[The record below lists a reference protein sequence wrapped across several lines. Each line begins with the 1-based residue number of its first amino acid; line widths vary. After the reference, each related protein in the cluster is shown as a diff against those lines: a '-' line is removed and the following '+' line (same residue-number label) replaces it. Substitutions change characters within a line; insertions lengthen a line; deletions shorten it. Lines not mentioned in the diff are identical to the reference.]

1 MAMPLSWKIGAG
13 ALGLV
18 VLVAGGNVFAEYRAQ
33 HHADEI
39 TRESARLAQQNERQ
53 ANEQARQKHAELV
66 ESLNQQRERRYNNYQ
81 QINDQA
87 RQYRIAEAA
96 RKEKQRQAALKVE
109 ASYLLAAN
117 QQCLESVVINRQGS
131 SFSKAFGKDGHEIKC
146 TGRKAS
152 QPLR

>member
-18 VLVAGGNVFAEYRAQ
+18 VLVAGWSAFSESRAQ

-39 TRESARLAQQNERQ
+39 TRESARLAEQNERL
-53 ANEQARQKHAELV
+53 ANEQARQKHAELLK
-66 ESLNQQRERRYNNYQ
+66 SLDQQRERRYNNYQ

-87 RQYRIAEAA
+87 RQYRMAEAA
-96 RKEKQRQAALKVE
+96 RKEKQRQKALKVA

-146 TGRKAS
+146 TGRKAT
-152 QPLR
+152 QRLR